1 MKRKFE
7 LKILDQFQ
15 AFIIEDVWANYN
27 PELIKMDLGKTQN
40 RRAADTC
47 FYKTKAEYSARL
59 QEINAF
65 FQEWAPPPRVRPTSP
80 ILLHGMRFGTKK
92 RPPIKVDADSA
103 SD

>member
-1 MKRKFE
+1 MKQK
-7 LKILDQFQ
+7 LKTGVPLIL
-15 AFIIEDVWANYN
+15 AFIKA
-27 PELIKMDLGKTQN
+27 
-40 RRAADTC
+40 
-47 FYKTKAEYSARL
+47 TKAEYSARL